1 MSFTLISLVLLGAV
15 LLSVFVE
22 VRRGLKRGLIYAAV
36 GLSATLISALG
47 AVGLALWLSDIP
59 AAFAA
64 DLLDVLLPDSLE
76 TLESSFPHVRAILVA
91 VADALVTPL
100 LFVAFFLALRLVL
113 RIVTAIVL
121 RAMGYDPDDPR
132 YADTPRRPASLGSPS
147 YETLDAPWHRRH
159 DRLLGGLTGGLC
171 GFLAALCI
179 LSPVLGMLST
189 SRTLLRGLKS
199 MNVSLDGMLLAEAL
213 GDVEY
218 YVNDSG
224 AAILSA
230 VGGDLIFD
238 ATAVTELDGESMT
251 LRREVEACM
260 AVCEDFSR
268 VIRVVTNLS
277 AATDEQREILYGL
290 GDRLNDSAFTRVLA
304 ADFLNSASTAWLEG
318 EAFVGIQRPSFG
330 ELLDPLLTAALQVCS
345 ESTPECAARDV
356 TTILRV
362 YLIIEASGLSDNP
375 DRDRLNEA
383 LGDGGVLDEIYA
395 ELKKNPCMT
404 PVINELSNVSLRIM
418 AEAIDWANFH
428 PDTYRELMD
437 EFSDAMNLINGMEG
451 ASFENRVDTLTEYTL
466 RYASQYGVELPEGMA
481 HMVATAMV
489 EQLSGS
495 GTLTADKME
504 EFFNYYLGK

>member
-1 MSFTLISLVLLGAV
+1 MTFTMISLVLLGFV
-15 LLSVFVE
+15 LLDVFAE
-22 VRRGLKRGLIYAAV
+22 VRRGLKRGFVYAAV
-36 GLSATLISALG
+36 RLTATLVSALG

-59 AAFAA
+59 AAFVA
-64 DLLDVLLPDSLE
+64 DLLNVYLPDSLE
-76 TLESSFPHVRAILVA
+76 TLEATFPHVSAILVA

-100 LFVAFFLALRLVL
+100 LFVAFFLVLRLVL
-113 RIVTAIVL
+113 RIPTAIIL
-121 RAMGYDPDDPR
+121 RTMGYDSDDPR
-132 YADTPRRPASLGSPS
+132 YADTSRRGSLGAPS
-147 YETLDAPWHRRH
+147 YESPDAPWHRRH
-159 DRLLGGLTGGLC
+159 NRLLGGLTGGLC

-189 SRTLLRGLKS
+189 SRTLLRGIRS
-199 MNVSLDGMLLAEAL
+199 MNVSLNGMLLADTL
-213 GDVEY
+213 SDVEY

-230 VGGDLIFD
+230 AGGDLIFD
-238 ATAVTELDGESMT
+238 ATAVTELEGESLT

-260 AVCEDFSR
+260 SVCEDFSR
-268 VIRVVTNLS
+268 VVKVVTNLS
-277 AATDEQREILYGL
+277 AATDEQKEILYGL
-290 GDRLNDSAFTRVLA
+290 GDRLDDSAFTRVLA
-304 ADFLNSASTAWLEG
+304 ADFLNSASAAWLEG
-318 EAFVGIQRPSFG
+318 EAFIGIRRPSFG
-330 ELLDPLLTAALQVCS
+330 ELMDPLLTAALQVCS
-345 ESTPECAARDV
+345 ESTPECAARDI

-362 YLIIEASGLSDNP
+362 YLIVVESGLADNP
-375 DRDRLNEA
+375 DRDSLNEA
-383 LGDGGVLDEIYA
+383 LGEGGVLDDIYA

-418 AEAIDWANFH
+418 AEAIDWANFS

-451 ASFENRVDTLTEYTL
+451 AGFNERVDALTEYTL
-466 RYASQYGVELPEGMA
+466 HYAEQYGVDLPEGMA

-495 GTLTADKME
+495 GTLTADRME